1 MKKDHS
7 LFTLYIIGFLF
18 SLHTALIVYSNS
30 SFLHQFIPESYTG
43 LLYSAGSMVSIL
55 GLIIIPKTIARFGSR
70 TTMVSLLLVTI
81 GICVINIFAQN
92 AILIL
97 IAFCILFAVNTMFYL
112 ANDILVDQFAHPESM
127 GATRGNYLTA
137 LNIGYVIAPTITG
150 FIMAR
155 MGFPALYTLAA
166 LILIPL
172 LFILIKNPT
181 SKHVHISK
189 VNIWTSLRHLYRDSD
204 LRNIA
209 IANFILQF
217 FYAWMVIY
225 SPIFLHDQLGI
236 PWDSIG
242 TIFSIMLFA
251 FVLTQI
257 PFGRIADKYLGEK
270 RLLIVGFILIG
281 TTTSLLF
288 FLPYFTLPL
297 LALILFGTRIGA
309 SCIEVLT
316 ESYFF
321 KKVDKTEAG
330 EMSIF
335 RNTYP
340 VAYIIAPI
348 IAGGI
353 LQILPIQYLFLI
365 LGIIMLL
372 GIFFVIPIQDT
383 K

>member
-1 MKKDHS
+1 MKKSHS
-7 LFTLYIIGFLF
+7 LFILYVIGFLF

-43 LLYSAGSMVSIL
+43 LLYSAGSIISII
-55 GLIIIPKTIARFGSR
+55 GLILIPKIIARFGSR
-70 TTMVSLLLVTI
+70 ATMIILILTTI
-81 GICVINIFAQN
+81 AICIINIFAHN
-92 AILIL
+92 AILVL
-97 IAFCILFAVNTMFYL
+97 IAFCILFAANTMFYL
-112 ANDILVDQFAHPESM
+112 ANDILVDQIADPESM
-127 GATRGNYLTA
+127 GTTRGNYLTA
-137 LNIGYVIAPTITG
+137 LNVGYVIAPTITG

-155 MGFPALYTLAA
+155 MGFSALYTLAA
-166 LILIPL
+166 FILIPL
-172 LFILIKNPT
+172 LFILIKSPT

-189 VNIWTSLRHLYRDSD
+189 VNIWTSLHHLYKDKD
-204 LRNIA
+204 LRNIDVSHYL
-209 IANFILQF
+209 LQF

-225 SPIFLHDQLGI
+225 TPIFLHDQLGI
-236 PWDSIG
+236 PWDSVG

-257 PFGRIADKYLGEK
+257 PLGRLADKYLGEK
-270 RLLIVGFILIG
+270 RLLIVGFIIIG
-281 TTTSLLF
+281 ITTLLLY

-309 SCIEVLT
+309 SCVEVLT

-321 KKVDKTEAG
+321 KKVDKSEAG

-353 LQILPIQYLFLI
+353 LQFFPVQYLFLI
-365 LGIIMLL
+365 LGIIMLS
-372 GIFFVIPIQDT
+372 GIFFIIPIKDT